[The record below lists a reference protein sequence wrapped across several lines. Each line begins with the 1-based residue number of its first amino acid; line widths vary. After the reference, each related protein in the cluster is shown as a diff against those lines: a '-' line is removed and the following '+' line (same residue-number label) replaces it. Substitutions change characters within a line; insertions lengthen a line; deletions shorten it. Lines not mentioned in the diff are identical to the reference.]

1 MNQPSWSERLLRW
14 EPILFYLML
23 VLNWW
28 PVLSVSYFPS
38 LDGPAHLYNAD
49 LIQSILFEKNSFVA
63 DYFSFHREPVPNW
76 TGHLLLMFLGF
87 FFSALWTQKIF
98 LIVLISALPLA
109 FRALMKTAQPAHHWF
124 SWLVF
129 PFVYSFVFYLG
140 FYNFLLGLIFL
151 MITLA
156 FHLHSSQNRISKN
169 RLFHYFILFALCYF
183 SHVFV
188 FAMLLC
194 CLAIQEFF
202 QLFSAKGKDSS
213 IRQRLLNILSNAI
226 KIGLPALPFLILL
239 LYYFWKRPPIG
250 EPYYM
255 EKTVLMDWIK
265 NVRPIIA
272 LHFQIE
278 EAYTKKIFY
287 LISALLVI
295 SLYELLKIGSD
306 SSQEQK
312 SFMDRFQN
320 KLKRADAWLW
330 MTALFLFL
338 YFYLPDSDGNAGF
351 VSVRLGL
358 LFFLFLILWIGAQPL
373 PLLLGVFSALLSVYC
388 NFSLNEYYLKENEQ
402 KSAKIE
408 DLMAVKKLLQP
419 NTVLLPLNFEEDWLL
434 GHSPNLLG
442 VDNGVVVLEN
452 YEAATNYFPLRW
464 KDESLPDFRVGE
476 SSIAAFNC
484 IGCRNNVQGKHKAID
499 YIYKMGNRRDT
510 TNACEN
516 DFFAK
521 VESGYEKI
529 YSGFNG
535 ILWKR
540 KGK

>member
-1 MNQPSWSERLLRW
+1 MNQPSWSLRLQRW

-28 PVLSVSYFPS
+28 PVLGVAYFPS

-49 LIQSILFEKNSFVA
+49 LIQSILFDKHSLAAE
-63 DYFSFHREPVPNW
+63 YFSFHQEPVPNW

-98 LIVLISALPLA
+98 LLLLVSAIPMA
-109 FRALMKTAQPAHHWF
+109 FRNLLKASKPSHHWF
-124 SWLVF
+124 SWLIF

-140 FYNFLLGLIFL
+140 FYNFLLGFVFL
-151 MITLA
+151 LLTMT
-156 FHLHSSQNRISKN
+156 FHLHQAEKKMSKKN
-169 RLFHYFILFALCYF
+169 LFVYFLLFALCYF

-194 CLAIQEFF
+194 GLAIQELF
-202 QLFSAKGKDSS
+202 QLFLVKRDVGT
-213 IRQRLLNILSNAI
+213 IRQRISNAML
-226 KIGLPALPFLILL
+226 KGLKPALAALPFLILL

-278 EAYTKKIFY
+278 EAFTKKLFY
-287 LISALLVI
+287 LISALFVI
-295 SLYELLKIGSD
+295 SLYELLKFRHEP
-306 SSQEQK
+306 SQQMPGLF
-312 SFMDRFQN
+312 SRFQQ
-320 KLKRADAWLW
+320 KLKAADAWLLIA
-330 MTALFLFL
+330 ALFLAL
-338 YFYLPDSDGNAGF
+338 YLFLPDSDGNAGF

-358 LFFLFLILWIGAQPL
+358 LFFVFLILWVSAQPL
-373 PLLLGVFSALLSVYC
+373 PILLGLFSALIAVYC
-388 NFSLNEYYLKENEQ
+388 NFSLNQYYLKENEL
-402 KSAKIE
+402 KSAKME
-408 DLMAVKKLLQP
+408 DMMAVKELLQP
-419 NTVLLPLNFEEDWLL
+419 NSVLLPLNFEEDWLL

-442 VDNGVVVLEN
+442 VDNAVVVLEN

-476 SSIAAFNC
+476 SSVAAFNC
-484 IGCRNNVQGKHKAID
+484 ISCRNNVQGKPKAID
-499 YIYKMGNRRDT
+499 YIYKMGTRRDT

-529 YSGFNG
+529 YAGFNG

-540 KGK
+540 KGM

>member
-1 MNQPSWSERLLRW
+1 
-14 EPILFYLML
+14 
-23 VLNWW
+23 
-28 PVLSVSYFPS
+28 
-38 LDGPAHLYNAD
+38 
-49 LIQSILFEKNSFVA
+49 
-63 DYFSFHREPVPNW
+63 
-76 TGHLLLMFLGF
+76 
-87 FFSALWTQKIF
+87 
-98 LIVLISALPLA
+98 
-109 FRALMKTAQPAHHWF
+109 
-124 SWLVF
+124 
-129 PFVYSFVFYLG
+129 
-140 FYNFLLGLIFL
+140 
-151 MITLA
+151 
-156 FHLHSSQNRISKN
+156 
-169 RLFHYFILFALCYF
+169 
-183 SHVFV
+183 
-188 FAMLLC
+188 
-194 CLAIQEFF
+194 
-202 QLFSAKGKDSS
+202 
-213 IRQRLLNILSNAI
+213 
-226 KIGLPALPFLILL
+226 
-239 LYYFWKRPPIG
+239 
-250 EPYYM
+250 
-255 EKTVLMDWIK
+255 
-265 NVRPIIA
+265 
-272 LHFQIE
+272 
-278 EAYTKKIFY
+278 
-287 LISALLVI
+287 
-295 SLYELLKIGSD
+295 
-306 SSQEQK
+306 
-312 SFMDRFQN
+312 MDRFQN

-442 VDNGVVVLEN
+442 VDNAVVVLEN

-464 KDESLPDFRVGE
+464 KDESLPDFRLGE

-540 KGK
+540 KGM

>member
-1 MNQPSWSERLLRW
+1 
-14 EPILFYLML
+14 ML

-28 PVLSVSYFPS
+28 PVLSVTYFPS

-49 LIQSILFEKNSFVA
+49 LIQSILFEKDSFVA

-140 FYNFLLGLIFL
+140 FYNFLLGLVFL

-156 FHLHSSQNRISKN
+156 FNLRGSHNRIPNN

-226 KIGLPALPFLILL
+226 KLALPALPFLILL

-442 VDNGVVVLEN
+442 VDNAVVVLEN

-464 KDESLPDFRVGE
+464 KDESLPDFRLGE

-484 IGCRNNVQGKHKAID
+484 ISCRNNVQGKHKAID

-540 KGK
+540 KGM